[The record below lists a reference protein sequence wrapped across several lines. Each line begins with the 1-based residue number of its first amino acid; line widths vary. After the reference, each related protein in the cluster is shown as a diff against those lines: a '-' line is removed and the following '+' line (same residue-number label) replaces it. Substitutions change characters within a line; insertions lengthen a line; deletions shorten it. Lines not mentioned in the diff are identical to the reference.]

1 MLCPSSLI
9 QAHNTKS
16 ETDKNLICSRKKIET
31 VKKKKRKKI
40 SIKKNFIFFI
50 LSALDYV
57 PLTIIYPF
65 NFYGSRNGVPNF

>member
-16 ETDKNLICSRKKIET
+16 EIDKNLICSRKKLKLL
-31 VKKKKRKKI
+31 KKERKKI
-40 SIKKNFIFFI
+40 SIKKQLIFFI
-50 LSALDYV
+50 LSALDYL